1 MTIYVEEKPR
11 TRVKVFAAG
20 KENID
25 MAKDIAEMYEAAL
38 GKGGIRKE
46 GCEPYPDGDL
56 FSEAGVKSTLEAGE
70 RTLAI
75 AQILDEK
82 AEPEKTVSGAMVMD
96 RLSPHHVEFNSMA
109 VRLDK
114 RGQKI
119 GSRIVEGLR
128 DIVEDSDFTVNATEL
143 VTHSLA
149 SQAAHFRA
157 GYKNYCGFGYC
168 HYPRVFFAQHP
179 ESVLWVVRLQGRL
192 VPRMRLFR
200 SKLGRK
206 LGQDNETTVRHLVDV
221 QTSLMTQASYL
232 RLSEKQLEICAD
244 VLSEREIYVPACYA
258 HIVES
263 IHFQFEDILDRAIVL
278 PTANQEQTESGDAA
292 NENAHK
298 PGHAPEL
305 DLKGDYGHSY
315 VIYGADFLFD
325 QGELDKILDE
335 IHAHPAGKRFIL
347 VRIPAQA
354 KDCAKTAEYLRTK
367 GFIFH
372 SYLPLYGFFP
382 EAKAQF
388 QDILTL
394 QWVAPHIV
402 SENALPGETE
412 SLIKLYGYPENLSG
426 QILSTIK
433 SDLGETA
440 K

>member
-1 MTIYVEEKPR
+1 MTIYVEDKPR

-38 GKGGIRKE
+38 GKNGIRKE
-46 GCEPYPDGDL
+46 GCEPYPDSDL
-56 FSEAGVKSTLEAGE
+56 FSEEGVKATLEAGE

-82 AEPEKTVSGAMVMD
+82 AEPERTVSGAMVMD

-128 DIVEDSDFTVNATEL
+128 DIVEDTDFTVNATEL

-149 SQAAHFRA
+149 SQAAHYRA

-206 LGQDNETTVRHLVDV
+206 LGQDNETTVRRLIDV

-244 VLSEREIYVPACYA
+244 VLSEREVYIPGAYA

-263 IHFQFEDILDRAIVL
+263 ILFQFEDILDRALVV
-278 PTANQEQTESGDAA
+278 PSEQEINYEEQG

-315 VIYGADFLFD
+315 IIYGADFKFD
-325 QGELDKILDE
+325 QDELDKILAE
-335 IHAHPAGKRFIL
+335 IYAHPAKKRFVL

-354 KDCAKTAEYLRTK
+354 KDCAKTAQYLKSR

-394 QWVAPHIV
+394 QWVAPQV
-402 SENALPGETE
+402 VAENALPGETE
-412 SLIKLYGYPENLSG
+412 SLIKLYGYPENLTG

>member
-1 MTIYVEEKPR
+1 MTIYVEDKPR

-38 GKGGIRKE
+38 GKNGIRKE

-109 VRLDK
+109 VRLNK

-119 GSRIVEGLR
+119 GSRLVEGLR

-206 LGQDNETTVRHLVDV
+206 LGQDNETTVRRLIDV

-244 VLSEREIYVPACYA
+244 VLSEREVYIPACYG

-263 IHFQFEDILDRAIVL
+263 ILFQFEDILDRAIVL
-278 PTANQEQTESGDAA
+278 PKANQEQTESGEES

-315 VIYGADFLFD
+315 VIYGADFQFD

-354 KDCAKTAEYLRTK
+354 RDCAKTAEYLRSK

-433 SDLGETA
+433 SELRETA